1 MFRFT
6 KIMFNVNKLTI
17 FTATL
22 FTWTSLS
29 HQRYHLSESS
39 RIGQTNYQLCINQ
52 AGLDKQIIIYVY
64 VCLLLSEVSLQL
76 KNLPKN
82 IYKNKCHEDEIDT
95 LFNSPCLFT
104 KNALIQFNSPCLF
117 TRNISVRVC
126 LFTFH
131 IQRYLHNYN
140 LMGEAPGDNLGYV
153 N

>member
-22 FTWTSLS
+22 FTWTLLS
-29 HQRYHLSESS
+29 HQPYHLSESS

-131 IQRYLHNYN
+131 I
-140 LMGEAPGDNLGYV
+140 
-153 N
+153 